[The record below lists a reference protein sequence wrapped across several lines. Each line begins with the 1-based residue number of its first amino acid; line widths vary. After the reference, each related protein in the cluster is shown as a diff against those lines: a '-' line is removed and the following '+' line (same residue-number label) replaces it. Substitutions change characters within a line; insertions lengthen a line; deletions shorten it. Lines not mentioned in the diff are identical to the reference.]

1 MTYWRGCIIL
11 MHMKYNNALKS
22 LAKIRSGF
30 AFRSAID
37 PSSSGGWRV
46 IQPKNIAS
54 GDFSDIVQVKADSVP
69 ASHLLTDGDVL
80 VTNRGTVR
88 AYVFRGHAPTITTN
102 TVFAI
107 SVFDRGA
114 LLPEYLALYINSEYG
129 QRQIKTKQS
138 GMTVMAMTASEIAD
152 LLIPIPPKD
161 QQQVLVKLNE
171 AVTRSADM
179 MSELNKLQ
187 KTILNESIKGVLNG

>member
-1 MTYWRGCIIL
+1 MQGDNI
-11 MHMKYNNALKS
+11 LKS

-30 AFRSAID
+30 AFRSAIEA
-37 PSSSGGWRV
+37 SSDGGWRV

-54 GDFSDIVQVKADSVP
+54 DDFSDVVQVKSGTVP
-69 ASHLLTDGDVL
+69 AAHLLTDGDVL

-88 AYVFRGHAPTITTN
+88 AYVFRGTAKTITTN
-102 TVFAI
+102 TVFVV
-107 SVFDRGA
+107 SVFDKDA

-138 GMTVMAMTASEIAD
+138 GMTVMAMTATEFAD
-152 LLIPIPPKD
+152 LIISIPPKN
-161 QQQVLVKLNE
+161 QQRALVKLSE
-171 AVTRSADM
+171 AVSYSANAM
-179 MSELNKLQ
+179 RELDKLQ

>member
-1 MTYWRGCIIL
+1 MTREPFCIIHRC
-11 MHMKYNNALKS
+11 MQGDNTLKS

-30 AFRSAID
+30 AFRSAIEA
-37 PSSSGGWRV
+37 SSNGGWRV

-54 GDFSDIVQVKADSVP
+54 DDFSDVVQVKSGTVP

-88 AYVFRGHAPTITTN
+88 AYVFRGTAKTITTN
-102 TVFAI
+102 TVFVV
-107 SVFDRGA
+107 SVFDKDA

-138 GMTVMAMTASEIAD
+138 GMTVMAMTATEFAD
-152 LLIPIPPKD
+152 LIISIPPKN
-161 QQQVLVKLNE
+161 QQRTLVKLSE
-171 AVTRSADM
+171 AVSYSANVM
-179 MSELNKLQ
+179 RELNKLQ

>member
-1 MTYWRGCIIL
+1 MTFCTYYIIFMYMTYNKI
-11 MHMKYNNALKS
+11 LKS

-46 IQPKNIAS
+46 IQPKNIAG
-54 GDFSDIVQVKADSVP
+54 GDFSDVVQVKAGSVP
-69 ASHLLTDGDVL
+69 VSHLLTDGDVL

-102 TVFAI
+102 TVFVI
-107 SVFDRGA
+107 SIVDKGA

-138 GMTVMAMTASEIAD
+138 GMTVMAMMASEIAD
-152 LLIPIPPKD
+152 LLIPIPSKD
-161 QQQVLVKLNE
+161 QQQALVKLNE